1 MMSIFDETKKLRRFV
16 RTDTVECSP
25 GFVGPIAGEAESGQ
39 KFAVKLHRSA
49 KIFHPQ
55 INVIENS
62 CFHLSRISLT
72 SILSLREREGR
83 RGAAGEG
90 HLDFRFLR
98 RIINFNP
105 DHVSST
111 AQTFMST
118 NPSGNAT
125 SRTTSSV
132 MSVGI
137 LADFF
142 GHETQIVPLSAILS
156 RKIDNLLSNSL
167 RRFVNRWTKS
177 ELVLIRLENV
187 TRSSFPSSLR

>member
-1 MMSIFDETKKLRRFV
+1 MTSIFGETKKLRGLIAADRI
-16 RTDTVECSP
+16 ECSP
-25 GFVGPIAGEAESGQ
+25 GFIRAIAGEAESGQ
-39 KFAVKLHRSA
+39 KFFVKLHRSA

-62 CFHLSRISLT
+62 CFHLISLT
-72 SILSLREREGR
+72 SILSLRE
-83 RGAAGEG
+83 GEEDAERQVRV
-90 HLDFRFLR
+90 HLDFRFSR

-118 NPSGNAT
+118 NPSGKAI

-132 MSVGI
+132 ISVGT